1 MVQLSGRESRL
12 ELVHVITPLVET
24 ASTET
29 TVVISKAIAITL
41 TQRIIVLR
49 FTLPF

>member
-12 ELVHVITPLVET
+12 ELVHEITPFVE
-24 ASTET
+24 AAPTET
-29 TVVISKAIAITL
+29 TVDISKAITNTL
-41 TQRIIVLR
+41 TQRIIVFG